1 MLSYP
6 HMKVGRLLRLMNILL
21 ERETNIPK
29 GKVKMYCVGISK
41 KEILIGENKY
51 IVSKQVKYNYPHFSA
66 LHAELDFFH
75 KAKKEHFYP
84 SDIFVFGYRKSLL
97 KNTKPCLYCA
107 SILNELDFKRIHFFK
122 EGKIITLT
130 KEEFKRALEEEV
142 FKDYT

>member
-1 MLSYP
+1 
-6 HMKVGRLLRLMNILL
+6 
-21 ERETNIPK
+21 
-29 GKVKMYCVGISK
+29 MYCVGISK

-130 KEEFKRALEEEV
+130 KEEFERALEEEV
-142 FKDYT
+142 FKDYTWKEVSDEKRALLSQQRFRSTKVCIAKMFGYHL